1 MTAQDISYA
10 LELASGISS
19 DFGSEPKVVVSIVAD
34 DYGWELAKEDG
45 HTLLVAGAIAILGI
59 VACLAVAFL
68 RRH

>member
-34 DYGWELAKEDG
+34 DYGWEPVKEDG
-45 HTLLVAGAIAILGI
+45 HTLLVVGTITIMGI